1 MEASHAVG
9 AMASAHSTTR
19 RGLLAGAGAVGAASA
34 LLSGC
39 TGEDN
44 LSVRPYPDTERSG
57 DDLPRKQLV
66 RLGPDTRVR
75 LSFPGGGGYG
85 RPTARPVE
93 AVLSDVVNGYITI
106 DAARTAYGVGID
118 YVGRADALVR
128 PPDTYRVDQERTTAL
143 RADLADKSGKS

>member
-1 MEASHAVG
+1 M
-9 AMASAHSTTR
+9 
-19 RGLLAGAGAVGAASA
+19 
-34 LLSGC
+34 
-39 TGEDN
+39 
-44 LSVRPYPDTERSG
+44 
-57 DDLPRKQLV
+57 
-66 RLGPDTRVR
+66 R